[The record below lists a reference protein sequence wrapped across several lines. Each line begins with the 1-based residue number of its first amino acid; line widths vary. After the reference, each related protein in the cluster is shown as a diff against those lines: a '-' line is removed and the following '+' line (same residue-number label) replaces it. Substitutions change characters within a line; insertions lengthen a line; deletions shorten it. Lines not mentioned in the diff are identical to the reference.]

1 MANSTQIEIAAVS
14 AAEICAC
21 FQLDEDASPLLRDQM
36 GAREFVEAL
45 LAKDLF
51 VPAIDFMAHALPA
64 HRAIWWGC
72 LCLQHAMGDKL
83 TEPDK
88 SAAAAAVRWVLEP
101 TEENR
106 AAAKAPAEKAGYTSA
121 AATLAR
127 AANWTGG
134 SLGPPDMPP
143 LPPGPFMPAT
153 AVATAIKFAAVKV
166 EPAKSVGTQRLFVE
180 LGIEVAEGRHL

>member
-1 MANSTQIEIAAVS
+1 MSNITLIEIGSDSAV
-14 AAEICAC
+14 EICSR
-21 FQLDEDASPLLRDQM
+21 FKLDEKARALLRDEM
-36 GAREFVEAL
+36 GAREFVEVL
-45 LAKDLF
+45 LAQGLY
-51 VPAIDFMAHALPA
+51 VPAIDFLAHALPA
-64 HRAIWWGC
+64 RHAIWWGC
-72 LCLQHAMGDKL
+72 LCLQYATGDKL

-88 SAAAAAVRWVLEP
+88 SAAAAAVRWVLQP

-106 AAAKAPAEKAGYTSA
+106 AAAKAPAEKAGYSSA

-143 LPPGPFMPAT
+143 VPPGPFLPAT
-153 AVATAIKFAAVKV
+153 AVATAINFAAVKV
-166 EPAKSVGTQRLFVE
+166 EPSKVVGTHRLFIE

>member
-1 MANSTQIEIAAVS
+1 VANSTPIEIATAS
-14 AAEICAC
+14 AGEICAR
-21 FQLDEDASPLLRDQM
+21 FQLDEDAGQLLRDEM
-36 GAREFVEAL
+36 GAREFIEAL
-45 LAKDLF
+45 LAKNLYD
-51 VPAIDFMAHALPA
+51 PAIDFVAHALPA
-64 HRAIWWGC
+64 RQAVWWGC

-88 SAAAAAVRWVLEP
+88 SAAAAAVRWVLQP

-106 AAAKAPAEKAGYTSA
+106 AAAKAPADKAGYSSA

-127 AANWTGG
+127 AVNWTGG

-143 LPPGPFMPAT
+143 FPPGPFMPAT

-166 EPAKSVGTQRLFVE
+166 EPNKIVGTQRLFVE
-180 LGIEVAEGRHL
+180 LGVEVAEGRHL